1 MPIPRTDGVAARRTM
16 IAPPTPMPDW
26 LWRRI
31 SRITGLDHLESL
43 YRQLPPDL
51 VAADFAAAAL
61 DKLGV
66 TWSVDPAEILRLPSS
81 AGLVVAANHPYG
93 GIDGLAAIAGIAA
106 RRPDLKV
113 LATQALASIP
123 ALRSLLIPVDNFG
136 RADSRAGN
144 VRAVRAALR
153 HVREG
158 GALLLFP
165 AGEVAHLDLSSRRVI
180 DPPWK
185 RSAVAMI
192 IAAGAD
198 VVPLYVHGSNS
209 IGFQL
214 AGLLHPSL
222 RTALLPRE
230 VLNKRG
236 TRLDLR
242 FGTPIPQLRLRA
254 CGDPER
260 VEQLLKI
267 RLYSLA
273 APRAACS
280 KRTSPRGASH
290 WRVEERSKGAQ
301 EPIAPPADA
310 VVIGAEVD
318 ALGAESTLCRLG
330 AIDVLLARGANV
342 PRLLHEVGRLRET
355 TFRAV
360 GEGTGQSLDIDRFDR
375 FYEHLIAWDSRQRR
389 VIGGYRL
396 ARVDEVR
403 RRYGRS
409 ALYLAG
415 LFEFRE
421 PFFPLLGPALELG
434 RSFIRP
440 EYQRSY
446 APLLALWRGIGEYV
460 ARNPR
465 YSKLIGPV
473 SVSADYDATS
483 RDLLVRYLRW
493 HHFDPVLGALVRPRS
508 PYEAQASLA
517 ALRRDLLAVRDI
529 EELSPLMS
537 ATGDGH
543 GERSAAVPVLLRQYL
558 KLGGRVLGFNVDAGF
573 GHCLDCLTVVD
584 LCRTPDRVLAKYMD
598 ERGLANFRRHHAN
611 GMLRKP

>member
-1 MPIPRTDGVAARRTM
+1 
-16 IAPPTPMPDW
+16 MPDW

-31 SRITGLDHLESL
+31 SRVTGLDHLETL
-43 YRQLPPDL
+43 YRQLPTDL
-51 VAADFAAAAL
+51 AAAGFAAAAL
-61 DKLGV
+61 EKLGV
-66 TWSVDPAEILRLPSS
+66 QWSVEPAEIERLPSS
-81 AGLVVAANHPYG
+81 AGLVIVANHPYG
-93 GIDGLAAIAGIAA
+93 GIDGLAAIAGIAT

-113 LATQALASIP
+113 VATQALAAIP
-123 ALRSLLIPVDNFG
+123 ALRDLLIPVDNFG
-136 RADSRAGN
+136 RPESHAVNFRAI
-144 VRAVRAALR
+144 RAALR
-153 HVREG
+153 HVHGG

-165 AGEVAHLDLSSRRVI
+165 AGEVAHLDLSTRRVV

-192 IAAGAD
+192 LAAGAD
-198 VVPLYVHGSNS
+198 VAPLYVHGSNS

-242 FGTPIPQLRLRA
+242 FGVPIAGGRLRA
-254 CGDPER
+254 CEDPAR

-273 APRAACS
+273 APRASTTPRA
-280 KRTSPRGASH
+280 SPGLLPPASTP
-290 WRVEERSKGAQ
+290 AA
-301 EPIAPPADA
+301 IAPAEDA
-310 VVIGAEVD
+310 ELITAEVA
-318 ALGAESTLCRLG
+318 ALGHESRLCSLG
-330 AIDVLLARGANV
+330 ATDLLLARGSTI
-342 PRLLHEVGRLRET
+342 PHLLHEIGRLREV

-360 GEGTGQSLDIDRFDR
+360 GEGTGRPLDTDRFDR
-375 FYEHLIAWDSRQRR
+375 FYEHLIAWDSRRHC

-396 ARVDEVR
+396 ARIDEIR
-403 RRYGRS
+403 RRHGRT

-434 RSFIRP
+434 RSFVRP

-465 YSKLIGPV
+465 YSKLLGPV
-473 SVSADYDATS
+473 SVSADYDAAS
-483 RDLLVRYLRW
+483 RNLLVRYLRW
-493 HHFDPVLGALVRPRS
+493 HHFDPVLGALVRPRA
-508 PYEAQASLA
+508 PYEAHASLA
-517 ALRRDLLAVRDI
+517 VLRRNLMTLRAI
-529 EELSPLMS
+529 EDLSPLMS
-537 ATGDGH
+537 TVDQAREGRAVG
-543 GERSAAVPVLLRQYL
+543 VPVLLRQYL
-558 KLGGRVLGFNVDAGF
+558 KLGGRVLGFNVDSDF
-573 GHCLDCLTVVD
+573 GHCIDCLTVVD
-584 LCRTPDRVLAKYMD
+584 LCRTPDEVLVKYMD
-598 ERGLANFRRHHAN
+598 KSGLAAFRRHHST
-611 GMLRKP
+611 GLLRKA